1 MYYFYNQEN
10 KSTSVLIKGNN
21 SLILI
26 FLVTKDI

>member
-10 KSTSVLIKGNN
+10 KATSVSIKGNN

-26 FLVTKDI
+26 VLVTKDT